1 MKRTSEE
8 SSTTKVKIPKMSQE
22 NQPTHQGLVENNPFD
37 MNPND
42 VEKTWEELVEQNLV
56 TQKAGKRPFCCNQ
69 CNHKSP
75 WKSHVTRHVRS
86 CHYKIRD
93 YKCSKCP
100 QDFSWPHG
108 LKNHVEQ
115 KHPKGSEESQ
125 GTAPT
130 DPPANSSDH
139 QEDGKMF
146 SQIEVNNA
154 VAAALVALKTENK
167 KLRTEHD
174 KMAETL
180 KVSQEAHSQVVGEM
194 KAEIDKLKSDLKKA
208 NEKKDVA
215 MARLLESLLKREPS
229 TTNQEK

>member
-1 MKRTSEE
+1 MYALAITRYEITNVRSAHKSSPGLPNSE
-8 SSTTKVKIPKMSQE
+8 SMFSKNTLKAPKKVRALRVPTPRPIHQITKMS
-22 NQPTHQGLVENNPFD
+22 
-37 MNPND
+37 
-42 VEKTWEELVEQNLV
+42 
-56 TQKAGKRPFCCNQ
+56 A
-69 CNHKSP
+69 
-75 WKSHVTRHVRS
+75 
-86 CHYKIRD
+86 
-93 YKCSKCP
+93 
-100 QDFSWPHG
+100 
-108 LKNHVEQ
+108 
-115 KHPKGSEESQ
+115 
-125 GTAPT
+125 
-130 DPPANSSDH
+130 
-139 QEDGKMF
+139 
-146 SQIEVNNA
+146 QIEVNNA

>member
-1 MKRTSEE
+1 MEE
-8 SSTTKVKIPKMSQE
+8 SSAAKGEIKRKRQH
-22 NQPTHQGLVENNPFD
+22 QPTHRGRPENNPLD
-37 MNPND
+37 MNPNE
-42 VEKTWEELVEQNLV
+42 VGKTWEELVEQNLV

-100 QDFSWPHG
+100 QEFSCPSN
-108 LKNHVEQ
+108 LRVHVLRE
-115 KHPKGSEESQ
+115 HPEGSEESQ
-125 GTAPT
+125 GTARTNPPT
-130 DPPANSSDH
+130 NSSDH

>member
-8 SSTTKVKIPKMSQE
+8 SSTTKVKVPKMSQE
-22 NQPTHQGLVENNPFD
+22 NEPTHQGLVENNPLD

-56 TQKAGKRPFCCNQ
+56 RREAGKKPFCCNQ
-69 CNHKSP
+69 CNHKSL
-75 WKSHVTRHVRS
+75 WKHNGTTHVRF

-100 QDFSWPHG
+100 EQFFWPSN
-108 LKNHVEQ
+108 LRVHVLRE
-115 KHPKGSEESQ
+115 HPEGSEESQ
-125 GTAPT
+125 GTARTNPPT
-130 DPPANSSDH
+130 NSSDH

-180 KVSQEAHSQVVGEM
+180 KVSQEAHSQVVGE
-194 KAEIDKLKSDLKKA
+194 
-208 NEKKDVA
+208 
-215 MARLLESLLKREPS
+215 
-229 TTNQEK
+229 